1 MNHVSAKNE
10 AIAGPSAWDQLAAS
24 QSHEHPI
31 RQPLKPPS
39 EAPPMKAPDSPALN
53 NNYGEELHPELVR
66 TNLLILIV

>member
-31 RQPLKPPS
+31 RQPSKPPS
-39 EAPPMKAPDSPALN
+39 ETPPLKAPDSPALN
-53 NNYGEELHPELVR
+53 VNFGEELHPELVI
-66 TNLLILIV
+66 TNFI